1 MRRIG
6 LALGVLIPALFTS
19 ACDSFR
25 NLFSA
30 HADVA
35 AEAGSQKLTSERLA
49 QVLGSA
55 KGVKP
60 SHETGN
66 FISNVW
72 IDYALFAEA
81 AANGKLP
88 FDSAG
93 IAQVVWP
100 EMAELKGSHWHD
112 TLMARRSII
121 GPGAADSVYK
131 ADQVRVLQHILFRV
145 PPNAVPEVRNVAR
158 KKATGTLGRLKRG
171 ADFSTLASELS
182 EDPGSRMERGFLP
195 ASPKGKF
202 VTAFDSAGWTLAPG
216 GLSGVVETPFGYHII
231 KRPDQSGARE
241 RLSSYLTES
250 AGTRL
255 DSLYMDS
262 LALTRKIKVARGAA
276 ATMREAGE
284 NPDAARRSNKTLV
297 SFQGGELTVGEFMRW
312 LQALPPQYIAQLKQ
326 ANDSMLT
333 QFAKILTQN
342 VLLLEQADSAK
353 ISITPEEWQGLQARY
368 RSQIDTLRA
377 EMGLDD
383 STLGDS
389 SVAVAERRKVAAL
402 KLEEYFDRLVGGKT
416 RLRPLPSA
424 LATLLRERS
433 TYKVHDGGINR
444 AIELAQAE
452 SVKADSARQGVGPMQ
467 PAPGGP
473 PVPGLGP
480 DTARAKAPA
489 PKRAPAPPAPQAP
502 AAEPA
507 PTDSAPA
514 NPGN

>member
-1 MRRIG
+1 MGRS
-6 LALGVLIPALFTS
+6 ALFSLLLLAGSLTG
-19 ACDSFR
+19 CDSFR

-35 AEAGSQKLTSERLA
+35 AEGGSLKLTSERLA

-55 KGVKP
+55 KGVTP

-81 AANGKLP
+81 TANGKLP

-100 EMAELKGSHWHD
+100 EISELKGTHWHD
-112 TLMARRSII
+112 TLMARRSNF
-121 GPGAADSVYK
+121 GPGAADSLYQ
-131 ADQVRVLQHILFRV
+131 ADQIRVLQHILFRV

-158 KKATGTLGRLKRG
+158 RKATATLARLKRG

-202 VTAFDSAGWTLAPG
+202 VTAFDSAGWSLAPG
-216 GLSGVVETPFGYHII
+216 AMSGVVETPFGYHII
-231 KRPDQSGARE
+231 KRPDQNVARE
-241 RLSSYLTES
+241 RLTSYLTES

-255 DSLYMDS
+255 DSIYMDS
-262 LALTRKIKVARGAA
+262 LAQTKEIKVARGAA
-276 ATMREAGE
+276 GIMRAAGE
-284 NPDAARRSNKTLV
+284 DPDGARHSTKTLV
-297 SFQGGELTVGEFMRW
+297 KYKGGEFTVGEFMRW
-312 LQALPPQYIAQLKQ
+312 LQALPPQYVSQLKQ

-353 ISITPEEWQGLQARY
+353 IDITPEEWQGLQARY

-377 EMGLDD
+377 DMGLDD
-383 STLGDS
+383 SALGDS
-389 SVAVAERRKVAAL
+389 SVAAGERSKVAAL
-402 KLEEYFDRLVGGKT
+402 KLDQYFDGLVGGKT

-424 LATLLRERS
+424 LAALLRDRS
-433 TYKVHDGGINR
+433 SYKVHDAGINR

-452 SVKADSARQGVGPMQ
+452 RVKADSARQGTGPMQ
-467 PAPGGP
+467 PAPGP
-473 PVPGLGP
+473 APIPGVRP
-480 DTARAKAPA
+480 DSARPQGTTPA
-489 PKRAPAPPAPQAP
+489 PKRSPAPKPAPSDT
-502 AAEPA
+502 AAA
-507 PTDSAPA
+507 
-514 NPGN
+514 GNR